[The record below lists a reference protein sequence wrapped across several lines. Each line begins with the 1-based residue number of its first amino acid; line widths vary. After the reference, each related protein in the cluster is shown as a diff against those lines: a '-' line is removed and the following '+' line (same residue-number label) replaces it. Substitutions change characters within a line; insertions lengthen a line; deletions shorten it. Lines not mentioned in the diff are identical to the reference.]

1 MNDESLRRANAL
13 LAAMARQVAVGDI
26 WSGAPS
32 DLGRSAGIDDALAV
46 ARAMRALRSRGRLEQ
61 VGDGYR
67 LLDGKPVEVGERGT
81 IPPVERPARHAGP
94 RAGRA
99 KTDEGPTDPATGLSY
114 AAIGREVVDRL
125 IDLGKEVATLRA
137 EMRGAKEEVRDALA
151 SRLEAEGID
160 AFLDH
165 WLTVALF
172 GGFVP
177 DGAEQAI
184 RRANTVAGL
193 ASSLRSAGT
202 GHQESLWTPLARLE
216 HPVLAM
222 AGSRDAKFAAL
233 AQRLADT
240 MPHAAPLLIDG
251 AAHMAHLERPDVVT
265 AALETFLDADA

>member
-137 EMRGAKEEVRDALA
+137 EVRGAKEEVREARTA
-151 SRLEAEGID
+151 SA
-160 AFLDH
+160 
-165 WLTVALF
+165 
-172 GGFVP
+172 
-177 DGAEQAI
+177 
-184 RRANTVAGL
+184 
-193 ASSLRSAGT
+193 SLRAARRWPRSTSAR
-202 GHQESLWTPLARLE
+202 S
-216 HPVLAM
+216 
-222 AGSRDAKFAAL
+222 SRPRAAV
-233 AQRLADT
+233 
-240 MPHAAPLLIDG
+240 AATAVPSR
-251 AAHMAHLERPDVVT
+251 RPRWRPSS
-265 AALETFLDADA
+265 AS

>member
-137 EMRGAKEEVRDALA
+137 EVRGAKEEVREARTA
-151 SRLEAEGID
+151 RLEAEQRSE
-160 AFLDH
+160 AFATRVRELE
-165 WLTVALF
+165 
-172 GGFVP
+172 GR
-177 DGAEQAI
+177 AEMAEVNL
-184 RRANTVAGL
+184 RTLL
-193 ASSLRSAGT
+193 ASARGGGRDGGPVATSEMEAILGVLKGGAGT
-202 GHQESLWTPLARLE
+202 DAPSE
-216 HPVLAM
+216 HA
-222 AGSRDAKFAAL
+222 S
-233 AQRLADT
+233 
-240 MPHAAPLLIDG
+240 
-251 AAHMAHLERPDVVT
+251 
-265 AALETFLDADA
+265 